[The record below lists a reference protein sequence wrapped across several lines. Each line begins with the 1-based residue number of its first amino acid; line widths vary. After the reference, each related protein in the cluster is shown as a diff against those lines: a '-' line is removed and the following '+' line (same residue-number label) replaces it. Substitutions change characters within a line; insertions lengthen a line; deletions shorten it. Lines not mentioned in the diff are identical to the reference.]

1 MKLLRE
7 HDLRRRLADE
17 AHARPFQPSDSPVRV
32 THLAM
37 VQNQTDQKLIHSH
50 LGELCGLYDIRLPPM
65 DARHFS
71 ADFGDFRLR
80 WERHTEYSSYTLT
93 VSASEGAPFSETAL
107 SKAPEQW
114 IENMPGRLIA
124 GGHLEMQRDDS
135 RLDLDQARTWFGGN
149 PVIGADM
156 AGGRATCW
164 TDFQLH
170 SDGFG
175 RILVRD
181 RGMSSGQTGRL
192 IQRLF
197 EIDTYRMMAMMA
209 LPDAQ
214 LAMPRIVRIDREL
227 NKVTTALTES
237 SGADSE
243 RQLLDRL
250 SRLAAMVES
259 IGARSGDRFSA
270 AEAYY
275 AIVEVRVRELREA
288 RIEGLQT
295 IEEFMDRRLAPAM
308 RTVVS
313 TSGRL
318 SALSARI
325 ARASDLLQARIDVA
339 LEAQNRDLLASMD
352 RRAKLQLRLQ
362 ETVEGL
368 SVAAITY
375 YAVGLVSYLAKGLHA
390 SGLPVNYEIV
400 TAVAVPVI
408 ALLAWFGVRR
418 IRRKIGAENQTAEAG
433 D

>member
-1 MKLLRE
+1 MKKLRE

-17 AHARPFQPSDSPVRV
+17 AHARPFQPAEAPCRV

-37 VQNQTDQKLIHSH
+37 VQTPADQKLLHSH
-50 LGELCGLYDIRLPPM
+50 LGELCGRFDVRMPPM
-65 DARHFS
+65 DATHFS
-71 ADFGDFRLR
+71 ADFGRFRLR
-80 WERHTEYSSYTLT
+80 WERHTEFSSYTLT
-93 VSASEGAPFSETAL
+93 VPSPEGEVFSDTAL
-107 SKAPEQW
+107 DAVPAEW
-114 IENMPGRLIA
+114 LDNMPGQLMV
-124 GGHLEMQRDDS
+124 GTHLEVEASDRSLDFEEAR
-135 RLDLDQARTWFGGN
+135 RLFGGN
-149 PVIGADM
+149 PVIGSGM
-156 AGGRATCW
+156 AGGRATGW

-175 RILVRD
+175 RMLVRD
-181 RGMSSGQTGRL
+181 HGMTSGQTGRL

-197 EIDTYRMMAMMA
+197 EIDTYRMMAMLA

-214 LAMPRIVRIDREL
+214 LAMPRIVRIDKDL
-227 NKVTTALTES
+227 NKVTAALTDTG
-237 SGADSE
+237 GADVE

-250 SRLAAMVES
+250 SRLAAVVES

-275 AIVEVRVRELREA
+275 AIVQVRVRELREE

-308 RTVVS
+308 RTCMS
-313 TSGRL
+313 TSRRL

-352 RRAKLQLRLQ
+352 RRAQLQLRLQ

-375 YAVGLVSYLAKGLHA
+375 YAVGLVGYMAKGLHA
-390 SGLPVNYEIV
+390 GGLPVNAEIV
-400 TAVAVPVI
+400 TAIAVPVVAI
-408 ALLAWFGVRR
+408 LAWLGVRR
-418 IRRKIGAENQTAEAG
+418 VRKVIGREAQRQG
-433 D
+433 

>member
-1 MKLLRE
+1 MKNLRE
-7 HDLRRRLADE
+7 HDQRRRLADE
-17 AHARPFQPSDSPVRV
+17 AHARPFQPAEAPCRV

-37 VQNQTDQKLIHSH
+37 VQSQADQKLVHSH
-50 LGELCGLYDIRLPPM
+50 LGELCGRYDIRMPPM
-65 DARHFS
+65 DATHFS
-71 ADFGDFRLR
+71 ADFGKFRLR
-80 WERHTEYSSYTLT
+80 WERHTEFSSYTLT
-93 VSASEGAPFSETAL
+93 VPSPEGDAFTGTAL
-107 SKAPEQW
+107 ESVPAEW
-114 IENMPGRLIA
+114 LDNMPGRLMV
-124 GGHLEMQRDDS
+124 GTHLEVEASDRA
-135 RLDLDQARTWFGGN
+135 LGFEEARGLFGGN
-149 PVIGADM
+149 PVIGSDM
-156 AGGRATCW
+156 AGGRATGW

-175 RILVRD
+175 RMLVRD
-181 RGMSSGQTGRL
+181 HGMTAGQTGRL

-197 EIDTYRMMAMMA
+197 EIDTYRMMAMLA

-214 LAMPRIVRIDREL
+214 LAMPRIVRIDKDL
-227 NKVTTALTES
+227 NKVTAALTDTG
-237 SGADSE
+237 GADVE

-250 SRLAAMVES
+250 SRLAAVVES

-275 AIVEVRVRELREA
+275 AIVQVRVRELREE

-308 RTVVS
+308 RTCTS
-313 TSGRL
+313 TSRRL

-375 YAVGLVSYLAKGLHA
+375 YAVGLVGYMAKGLHA
-390 SGLPVNYEIV
+390 GGLPVNAEIA
-400 TAVAVPVI
+400 TAIAVPVV
-408 ALLAWFGVRR
+408 AVLAWLGVRR
-418 IRRKIGAENQTAEAG
+418 VRKVIGREAREG
-433 D
+433 